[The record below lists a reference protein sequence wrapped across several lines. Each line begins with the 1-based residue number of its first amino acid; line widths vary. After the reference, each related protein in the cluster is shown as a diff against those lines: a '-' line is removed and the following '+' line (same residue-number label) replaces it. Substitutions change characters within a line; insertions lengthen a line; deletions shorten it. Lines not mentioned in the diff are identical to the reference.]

1 MTTGASASPA
11 SPAAPV
17 APLAPLLVELFTEE
31 LPPKALERL
40 SRAFAEVFEAT
51 LRAEGLVAPESATDR
66 FATPRRLACRVNA
79 VLGQGPERAIREK
92 LMPVGVARGAD
103 GAPTIALRKKLAAS
117 GREAL
122 ADRAFGTNVGS
133 ERLVIEAEGKA
144 EYVWLMG
151 TASGKTIEEVAPR
164 ALEAA
169 IAKLPIPKVMTY
181 QLADGVTDVAFV
193 RPVHALVLMHGER
206 VLPARAFGL
215 ASNNLTH
222 GHRFQGAHN
231 IELDTASRYEELL
244 RQYGRVE
251 PDFLRRRAMIAVQ
264 LEARA
269 AELGASLGAPDSYAE
284 LLDEV
289 TALVEWP
296 TVYVCS
302 FEEAFLSVPQ
312 ECLILTMK
320 TNQRYFPLFDA
331 EGQLRNHFLIVSNM
345 ALEDPSRVIAGNE
358 RVVRPRLADAR
369 FFFETD
375 KKTRLEARLPEL
387 AKVVYHNKLGS
398 QSERMARVAA
408 IAAHVAQATG
418 ADAAL
423 TERAARLAKADLVT
437 LMVGEFPELQGTMGR
452 YYALHDGEHP
462 EVARAC
468 AEHYM
473 PRFAGDALPAPG
485 VATALAL
492 ADKIETLVGLF
503 GIGQLPTG
511 DRDPFALRRHAI
523 GVLRML
529 VERGLAID
537 LARLLEHAALQFDAR
552 LSDAATSNARLTD
565 FMFERLA
572 VYLRDQGHAARAVD
586 AVLALRPPWAEIL
599 PRLAAVRDFA
609 ALPEAESLAAA
620 NKRVANILRKAEES
634 GERIEATDAARE
646 PAEAALRS
654 ALDQTGPAAD
664 AHLVRGDFTGCLR
677 ALASLKAPVDA
688 FFDQV
693 MVMADDPAVRTNRLA
708 LLADLRT
715 AMNRVAELSRLAS

>member
-1 MTTGASASPA
+1 MSAVESTT
-11 SPAAPV
+11 
-17 APLAPLLVELFTEE
+17 PLLVELFTEE

-51 LRAEGLVAPESATDR
+51 LRAEGLVAPESTTDR

-79 VLGQGPERAIREK
+79 VRAQGPERAIREK
-92 LMPVGVARGAD
+92 LMPVAVARSAD
-103 GAPTIALRKKLAAS
+103 GAPTAALRKKLAAS

-122 ADRAFGTNVGS
+122 ADRAFGTSAGS
-133 ERLVIEAEGKA
+133 ERLVIEADGKA
-144 EYVWLMG
+144 DYVWLVG
-151 TASGKTIEEVAPR
+151 TAPGKTIDEVALR
-164 ALEAA
+164 ALETA

-193 RPVHALVLMHGER
+193 RPVHGLVLMHGER

-215 ASNNLTH
+215 EADNLTH

-244 RQYGRVE
+244 RRYGRVE
-251 PDFLRRRAMIAVQ
+251 PDFVRRRAMIAEQ

-269 AELGASLGAPDSYAE
+269 AELGASLGAPDTYAE

-331 EGQLRNHFLIVSNM
+331 EGRLRNHFLIVSNM

-398 QSERMARVAA
+398 QGERMARVAA

-473 PRFAGDALPAPG
+473 PRFAGDALPSPG

-529 VERGLAID
+529 IERGLAID
-537 LARLLEHAALQFDAR
+537 LARLLEHASAQFGSRLPDAV
-552 LSDAATSNARLTD
+552 ASNVQLEA

-572 VYLRDQGHAARAVD
+572 VYLRDQGHAAHAVD

-634 GERIEATDAARE
+634 GERVEATDAARE

-654 ALDQTGPAAD
+654 ALDQTAPAAE
-664 AHLVRGDFTGCLR
+664 AHLSRGDFTGCLR
-677 ALASLKAPVDA
+677 ALASLKTPVDA

-693 MVMADDPAVRTNRLA
+693 MVMADDPAVRANRLA